1 MNRKGQALV
10 EFVLILPILILILF
24 AIVDFGNIFHS
35 KYELQN
41 QSADIVK
48 LIINGNNEQ
57 EITNIYSNID
67 IKITDYKT
75 NYKKIVISKK
85 IDLMTPGVNKI
96 LGDPYLLEVERVVP
110 NDKS

>member
-85 IDLMTPGVNKI
+85 IDLMTPGLNKI